1 MAVTP
6 AVGGAGAVV
15 GSYGVS
21 GAAGLSVGPGVG
33 GRESSA
39 AGSDTG
45 PAGPGVVARSDPVG
59 GPLGALVL
67 VLVLG
72 SDDGDGAADAADAV
86 GPIGVS
92 RLVGRSAG
100 DRAWGSTAPGRGSVT
115 AEVRH
120 GAKLPLTPPPWEVR
134 HARLGRGRA
143 PRGRLSH
150 SAVSAAGPW
159 TWDNGGPDQHLRSR
173 GWAESSTSRHPLSCG
188 PRSSRTRGPPR
199 LLVDPSPMSAS
210 PGNRPHLLGRAGG
223 WHGPFRRRGAF
234 RPPASPGHRGGG
246 SGWALAMPR

>member
-1 MAVTP
+1 MRAARLRAHGPADAEAPVGSPSEAVTGCSV
-6 AVGGAGAVV
+6 AVARSVGQAGAGAGPLGA
-15 GSYGVS
+15 GSAVRAGAGSVAGAQESAVAVS
-21 GAAGLSVGPGVG
+21 PRWGAQERSSVPTGCPVPPASAWAQ
-33 GRESSA
+33 GRRQGTSA
-39 AGSDTG
+39 AGSDTR

-86 GPIGVS
+86 GPIGIS

-173 GWAESSTSRHPLSCG
+173 GWAESSTSRHPL
-188 PRSSRTRGPPR
+188 
-199 LLVDPSPMSAS
+199 VMWSA
-210 PGNRPHLLGRAGG
+210 
-223 WHGPFRRRGAF
+223 
-234 RPPASPGHRGGG
+234 
-246 SGWALAMPR
+246 